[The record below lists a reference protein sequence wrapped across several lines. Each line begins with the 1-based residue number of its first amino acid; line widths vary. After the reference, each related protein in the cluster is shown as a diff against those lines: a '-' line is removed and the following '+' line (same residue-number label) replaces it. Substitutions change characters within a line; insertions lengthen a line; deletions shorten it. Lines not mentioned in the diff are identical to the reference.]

1 MYCQERDCIFRRKL
15 DKDPYRHSRTLCLGL
30 LFTLFIS
37 FVSCHF
43 GDNAGSR
50 IALTPEQMRLE
61 KINTIDSTT
70 LRTVFNP
77 DSTDGWEQL
86 STLSADAWMLIDDS
100 TGYVI
105 SQKYANEPRFMA
117 SLTKMMTCLLAIE
130 NGRMADTVR
139 ITEDVF
145 ICKDSRVRLGE
156 GYLVG
161 DLIYEMMLQS
171 DNDAAYAL
179 AKHIS
184 GDTLTFCDM
193 MNEKAAYL
201 GMNST
206 HFANPNGM
214 PAPDNY
220 STASDL
226 VRLARYAMRDSVF
239 AEIVGTT
246 DKKVPLIDGRHMDC
260 HNTNALLTSYEGCF
274 GIKTGFTRQA
284 GNCLASAATRD
295 GTTLY
300 LVLLNSRSMRSR
312 FTESAILLDYG
323 FRVMKAYRGMN

>member
-1 MYCQERDCIFRRKL
+1 M
-15 DKDPYRHSRTLCLGL
+15 KDRYRHISIHILILGL
-30 LFTLFIS
+30 GLMILA
-37 FVSCHF
+37 VASCGL
-43 GDNAGSR
+43 GDGTGSR
-50 IALTPEQMRLE
+50 VALTPEQLRLE
-61 KINTIDSTT
+61 KINTIDSMT
-70 LRTVFNP
+70 LRTVLNP
-77 DSTDGWEQL
+77 DSTEGWEQL
-86 STLSADAWMLIDDS
+86 GALSADAWILVDDS

-105 SQKYANEPRFMA
+105 SQKYANEPRFIA
-117 SLTKMMTCLLAIE
+117 SLTKMMTGLLALE
-130 NGRMADTVR
+130 NGNMADTVL
-139 ITEDVF
+139 ITDDVF

-156 GYLVG
+156 GYLLG

-179 AKHIS
+179 AKHLA
-184 GDTLTFCDM
+184 GDTLKFYDM

-201 GMNST
+201 GMTST

-220 STASDL
+220 STANDL
-226 VRLARYAMRDSVF
+226 IRLARYAMRDSAF
-239 AEIVGTT
+239 AEIVGTK
-246 DKKVPLIDGRHMDC
+246 DKEVPLIDGRHMSC
-260 HNTNALLTSYEGCF
+260 RNTNVLLHSYEGCI
-274 GIKTGFTRQA
+274 GIKTGYTRQA

-323 FRVMKAYRGMN
+323 FRVMQAYRERQ

>member
-1 MYCQERDCIFRRKL
+1 MKPSITRILSQ
-15 DKDPYRHSRTLCLGL
+15 GL
-30 LFTLFIS
+30 LFILLAAV
-37 FVSCHF
+37 VSCNL
-43 GDNAGSR
+43 GDKAGSR
-50 IALTPEQMRLE
+50 VALTPEQLRLE

-70 LRTVFNP
+70 IRTVFNP
-77 DSTDGWEQL
+77 DSMDGWEQL

-105 SQKYANEPRFMA
+105 SQKSSNEPRFMA
-117 SLTKMMTCLLAIE
+117 SLTKMMTCLLALE
-130 NGRMADTVR
+130 NGNMADTVQ
-139 ITEDVF
+139 ITNDVF

-156 GYLVG
+156 GYLLG
-161 DLIYEMMLQS
+161 NLLYEMMLQS
-171 DNDAAYAL
+171 DNDAAYAI
-179 AKHIS
+179 AKHIA
-184 GDTLTFCDM
+184 GDTLSFCDM

-201 GMNST
+201 GMSYT

-214 PAPDNY
+214 PSPDNY

-226 VRLARYAMRDSVF
+226 IRLARYAMRDSVF

-246 DKKVPLIDGRHMDC
+246 EKSVPLIDGRHMNC
-260 HNTNALLTSYEGCF
+260 RNTNVLLSSYEGCF
-274 GIKTGFTRQA
+274 GIKTGYTRQA

-323 FRVMKAYRGMN
+323 FRVMQAYREARNSSNNS

>member
-1 MYCQERDCIFRRKL
+1 M
-15 DKDPYRHSRTLCLGL
+15 
-30 LFTLFIS
+30 
-37 FVSCHF
+37 
-43 GDNAGSR
+43 
-50 IALTPEQMRLE
+50 
-61 KINTIDSTT
+61 
-70 LRTVFNP
+70 
-77 DSTDGWEQL
+77 

-117 SLTKMMTCLLAIE
+117 SLTKMMTGLLALE
-130 NGRMADTVR
+130 NGNMADTVL
-139 ITEDVF
+139 ITDDVF

-156 GYLVG
+156 GYLLG

-179 AKHIS
+179 AKHLA
-184 GDTLTFCDM
+184 GDTLKFYDM

-201 GMNST
+201 GMTST

-220 STASDL
+220 STANDL
-226 VRLARYAMRDSVF
+226 IRLARYAMRDSAF
-239 AEIVGTT
+239 AEIVGTK
-246 DKKVPLIDGRHMDC
+246 DKEVPLIDGRHMSC
-260 HNTNALLTSYEGCF
+260 RNTNVLLHSYEGCI

-295 GTTLY
+295 GTTLS

-323 FRVMKAYRGMN
+323 FRVMQAYRERQ